1 MLKPHIRKVID
12 RRHLTEAESREAME
26 IIMTGKATDAQIASF
41 ITALR
46 LNGETAEEILGAA
59 RVMRDKVTRVDSR
72 GREVIDTCGMGGDGR
87 GTFNVSTVAA
97 FVVAGAGCRVA
108 KHGNYAVSSRSGSA
122 DVLEA
127 LGVDIRMSRQRAED
141 ALDSIGIAFLFAP
154 LLHGAMKFAVGPRR
168 EIGIRTIFN
177 ILGPL
182 TNPAGACYQLLGVY
196 DGALVEPVASVLRDL
211 GTKRALVVHGTGGID
226 EISTAGET
234 LVAEVSGGEVRTRV
248 VRPRDFGVE
257 PAPIES
263 VLGGEPTENATIAR
277 KILSGEKGPQRDLAV
292 VNAAAAIY
300 VTGEAVTLQDGARL
314 AADSID
320 SGRALEKLDAL
331 RAHSRGS

>member
-12 RRHLTEAESREAME
+12 RQNLTEDESREAME

-46 LNGETAEEILGAA
+46 LKGETANEILGAA
-59 RVMRDKVTRVDSR
+59 RVMRDKVTRVDTR

-97 FVVAGAGCRVA
+97 FIAAGAGCRVA

-122 DVLEA
+122 NVLEA
-127 LGVDIRMSRQRAED
+127 LGVDIRMSRQRSEI
-141 ALDSIGIAFLFAP
+141 ALDRIGIAFLFAP
-154 LLHGAMKFAVGPRR
+154 LLHGAMKFAVGPRQ
-168 EIGIRTIFN
+168 EIGVRTIFN

-196 DGALVEPVASVLRDL
+196 DGSLVEPVACVLRDL

-226 EISTAGET
+226 EISLAGET

-248 VRPRDFGVE
+248 VRPRDFGME
-257 PAPIES
+257 EAPIET
-263 VLGGEPTENATIAR
+263 VLGGEPAENATIAR
-277 KILSGEKGPQRDLAV
+277 RILAGELGPQRDMALA
-292 VNAAAAIY
+292 NAAAAIY
-300 VTGEAVTLQDGARL
+300 VTGEAVTLLDGARI
-314 AADSID
+314 AAEAID
-320 SGRALEKLDAL
+320 SGRALQKLDAL
-331 RAHSRGS
+331 REHSRGS